1 MTDRYWI
8 AVDMD
13 GTLLNSR
20 GQISERTCAVLQKCL
35 DQGHHVLPAT
45 GRALPLL
52 PEKIKNL
59 SGISYAVLGN
69 GSVVWD
75 WKKTCALYKKCLPE
89 GSAEQI
95 LKDVRERYR
104 LHQEKAGK
112 E

>member
-35 DQGHHVLPAT
+35 DQGNHVLPAT

-52 PEKIKNL
+52 PENQKSFGNFVCGSWKRIRC
-59 SGISYAVLGN
+59 LG
-69 GSVVWD
+69 
-75 WKKTCALYKKCLPE
+75 LE
-89 GSAEQI
+89 
-95 LKDVRERYR
+95 KDMCII
-104 LHQEKAGK
+104 
-112 E
+112 